1 MLGEVPQLHV
11 IPQRAVVLPYLSAFF
26 MNQVVFLINPS
37 ACTWMFQ
44 FKVLDLLVPFILLCE
59 GDAHHLLL
67 VGYLGHTIIFIS
79 YEITLFQVIFALVL
93 A

>member
-1 MLGEVPQLHV
+1 
-11 IPQRAVVLPYLSAFF
+11 
-26 MNQVVFLINPS
+26 
-37 ACTWMFQ
+37 MFQ